1 LTTPRACRTFAA
13 IMASITARVCDDID
27 WDSWNPKIHA
37 TLLFIIHEGRVLL
50 MEKKRGLGA
59 GKINGPGG
67 KVDPGE
73 TGMECAIRETQEELH
88 VTAHDP
94 EPAGELRFQFI
105 DGLSI
110 RCHVFRATKFSG
122 TPTETEEGKPFWC
135 DLDAIPYE
143 RMWQDDFH
151 WLPIVLG
158 GGSFLG
164 EFIFD
169 GDTMLDHR
177 MEIR

>member
-1 LTTPRACRTFAA
+1 
-13 IMASITARVCDDID
+13 MASITARVCDDID
-27 WDSWNPKIHA
+27 WDSWSPTILA
-37 TLLFIIHEGRVLL
+37 TLLFIIHDGRVLL
-50 MEKKRGLGA
+50 MEKKRGLGE

-67 KVDPGE
+67 KIDPGE
-73 TGMECAIRETQEELH
+73 TPVECAIREAQEELH

-94 EPAGELRFQFI
+94 EHAGELRFQFV

-122 TPTETEEGKPFWC
+122 TPTETEEGKPMWSS
-135 DLDAIPYE
+135 LDAIPYD
-143 RMWQDDFH
+143 RMWQDDRV
-151 WLPIVLG
+151 WLPGVLSG
-158 GGSFLG
+158 GRFTG

-177 MEIR
+177 IRWEV